1 VLRHNTPQASPDDL
15 VEDAPQQMIEASLTV
30 LPVVDTETGELMR
43 SISSYEVLE
52 MIVLTAAGREI

>member
-1 VLRHNTPQASPDDL
+1 
-15 VEDAPQQMIEASLTV
+15 MIEASLTV
-30 LPVVDTETGELMR
+30 LPVVDTETGELMK